1 MNLEDRQSFS
11 FGFFYTLSRRW
22 LMMLA
27 TFVAILALFMFAGY
41 LITPTWEAEVLLLAE
56 QQPQAISPL
65 GGSNVPPPNSDA
77 AENLSQFL
85 GGKGIATDMVKKF
98 RLDERTRIKAQ
109 EPPTLRDWCKITIV
123 NVVMSPITLLEW
135 LGLKEKGEVDWV
147 DKTVEDFR
155 EGLFLATE
163 DIEALED
170 SNVVSLKINGETPQL
185 ATDIANEMVK
195 RAREILVETT
205 ARSSQEVRDAQRR
218 QLQRVAEQRATA
230 EAALKAL
237 QEEQG
242 GVTLSDEARANTLK
256 LQELTAEDSRRQGE
270 IELLRNQLEQAAR
283 DPSRY
288 LDINSDAIA
297 KSGVIQNLRSSL
309 HAKEV
314 QLAAAVVEKT
324 ESHPDVVNIM
334 QEIASLRDA
343 LANEIRQ
350 VHRGLVTDRGDTQ
363 AEMESIQRRL
373 LTLPA
378 RELAEAQLELSVE
391 TYRKLYQD
399 LLKAA
404 EEMEVLAN
412 ANVVA
417 LDFKVL
423 DYAYVSP
430 QHSSDMPSWL
440 VVLMVGMG
448 VGLATAVALPLFVE
462 YWRDPIKGP
471 GDLRRENI
479 EVLGVVPRV
488 SSAVRV
494 PSR

>member
-11 FGFFYTLSRRW
+11 YGFFYTLSRRW
-22 LMMLA
+22 LMMLT
-27 TFVAILALFMFAGY
+27 TFLAVLFLFMFAGY

-56 QQPQAISPL
+56 QQSQAVSPL

-77 AENLSQFL
+77 AENLAQFL

-98 RLDERTRIKAQ
+98 RLDERTRIRAQ
-109 EPPTLRDWCKITIV
+109 DPPTFRDWCKVTIV
-123 NVVMSPITLLEW
+123 NVIMSPILFMEW
-135 LGLKEKGEVDWV
+135 VGLKDKSEVDWV

-205 ARSSQEVRDAQRR
+205 ARGSQEVREAQRR
-218 QLQRVAEQRATA
+218 QLQRVAEQRAAA

-237 QEEQG
+237 QERQG
-242 GVTLSDEARANTLK
+242 GVTLSDAARANTLK
-256 LQELTAEDSRRQGE
+256 LQELTAESSRLRGE
-270 IELLRNQLEQAAR
+270 IDLLRGQMDAAAR
-283 DPSRY
+283 NPELY
-288 LDINSDAIA
+288 VNMNSATIA
-297 KSGVIQNLRSSL
+297 NSTVVQGLRSTL

-314 QLAAAVVEKT
+314 QLAAAVIERT
-324 ESHPDVVNIM
+324 ENHPDVVNLKEEVAASRSALAAEIRSVH
-334 QEIASLRDA
+334 QRLITDAARVQAEIASVEKVL
-343 LANEIRQ
+343 
-350 VHRGLVTDRGDTQ
+350 Q
-363 AEMESIQRRL
+363 AQ
-373 LTLPA
+373 PA
-378 RELAEAQLELSVE
+378 QQSELAQLTLSVE
-391 TYRKLYQD
+391 TYRKLFQD
-399 LLKAA
+399 LLTAS

-423 DYAYVSP
+423 DAAYVSP
-430 QHSSDMPSWL
+430 LHSSDMPSWL
-440 VVLMVGMG
+440 VILMVGTG
-448 VGLATAVALPLFVE
+448 VGLAAAVALPLFVE

-488 SSAVRV
+488 SPTGPVG
-494 PSR
+494 

>member
-1 MNLEDRQSFS
+1 MNLEDRQSFT

-22 LMMLA
+22 LMMLV
-27 TFVAILALFMFAGY
+27 TFLVVFALFIFAGY

-56 QQPQAISPL
+56 QQSQAISPL

-77 AENLSQFL
+77 AENLAQFL

-98 RLDERTRIKAQ
+98 GLDERTRIKAQ
-109 EPPTLRDWCKITIV
+109 EPPTFRDWAKVTIV
-123 NVVMSPITLLEW
+123 NTLMSPIYFLQW
-135 LGLKEKGEVDWV
+135 IGVMPKSEVDWV

-155 EGLFLATE
+155 EGLFLAAE
-163 DIEALED
+163 DIQALED

-195 RAREILVETT
+195 RARELLVEAT

-218 QLQRVAEQRATA
+218 QLQRVADQRTAA

-242 GVTLSDEARANTLK
+242 GVTLSDEARSNTLK
-256 LQELTAEDSRRQGE
+256 LQDLTVEDSRLRGE
-270 IELLRNQLEQAAR
+270 IELLRDQLQAASR
-283 DPSRY
+283 DPARY
-288 LDINSDAIA
+288 ADINSASI
-297 KSGVIQNLRSSL
+297 SNNGVIQNLRSSL

-314 QLAAAVVEKT
+314 QMAGAAVEKT
-324 ESHPDVVNIM
+324 ESHPDVVNM
-334 QEIASLRDA
+334 KQEISGLRDA
-343 LANEIRQ
+343 LATEIRQ
-350 VHRGLVTDRGDTQ
+350 VHRGLMTDQ
-363 AEMESIQRRL
+363 ARVQAQIGSLQKGL

-378 RELAEAQLELSVE
+378 RELAAAQLELSVE

-399 LLKAA
+399 LLKAS

-430 QHSSDMPSWL
+430 LHSSDMPSWL
-440 VVLMVGMG
+440 VVIMVGVA
-448 VGLATAVALPLFVE
+448 VGISCAIALPLFVE

-471 GDLRRENI
+471 GDLRRQEI
-479 EVLGVVPRV
+479 EVLGVLPRLRPAR
-488 SSAVRV
+488 SA
-494 PSR
+494 SA

>member
-1 MNLEDRQSFS
+1 MNLEDRQSFG
-11 FGFFYTLSRRW
+11 FGFFYTLRRRW
-22 LMMLA
+22 LMMLV
-27 TFVAILALFMFAGY
+27 TFLVILALFMFAGY

-56 QQPQAISPL
+56 QQSQAISPL

-77 AENLSQFL
+77 AENLAQML

-98 RLDERTRIKAQ
+98 HLDERTRIRAQ
-109 EPPTLRDWCKITIV
+109 EPPTFRDWCKITIV
-123 NVVMSPITLLEW
+123 NIVMSPITLLEW

-155 EGLFLATE
+155 EGLFLAAE
-163 DIEALED
+163 DIQSLED

-195 RAREILVETT
+195 RAREILAETT
-205 ARSSQEVRDAQRR
+205 AKASQEVRDAQRR
-218 QLQRVAEQRATA
+218 QLQRVAEQRAAA
-230 EAALKAL
+230 EASLKAL
-237 QEEQG
+237 QEQQG
-242 GVTLSDEARANTLK
+242 GVMLSDEARSNTLK
-256 LQELTAEDSRRQGE
+256 LQDLTAEDSRLRGE
-270 IELLRNQLEQAAR
+270 IDLLGGQLQAAAR

-288 LDINSDAIA
+288 STINSAAIA
-297 KSGVIQNLRSSL
+297 NNGVVQNLRSSL

-314 QLAAAVVEKT
+314 QLAAAMIEKT
-324 ESHPDVVNIM
+324 ASHPDVVNLKEEMTGI
-334 QEIASLRDA
+334 RDA
-343 LANEIRQ
+343 LATEIKQ
-350 VHRGLVTDRGDTQ
+350 VHRGLVTDEGRVQ
-363 AEMESIQRRL
+363 SQIASIEKGL

-378 RELAEAQLELSVE
+378 RELALAQLTLSVE
-391 TYRKLYQD
+391 TYRKLYQE
-399 LLKAA
+399 LLKAS

-430 QHSSDMPSWL
+430 LASSDMPSWL
-440 VVLMVGMG
+440 VVLFVGVG
-448 VGLATAVALPLFVE
+448 VGLACAFALPLFVE

-471 GDLRRENI
+471 GDLRRQNI

-488 SSAVRV
+488 S
-494 PSR
+494 

>member
-1 MNLEDRQSFS
+1 MNLDDRQSFS
-11 FGFFYTLSRRW
+11 YGFFYTLSRRW
-22 LMMLA
+22 LMMLT
-27 TFVAILALFMFAGY
+27 TFLAVLALFIFAGY
-41 LITPTWEAEVLLLAE
+41 LVTPTWEAEVLLLAE
-56 QQPQAISPL
+56 QQSQAISPL

-77 AENLSQFL
+77 AENLAQFL

-109 EPPTLRDWCKITIV
+109 EPPTFRDWCKVTIV
-123 NVVMSPITLLEW
+123 NTVMSPIYFLQW
-135 LGLKEKGEVDWV
+135 IGLMPKSEVDWV

-205 ARSSQEVRDAQRR
+205 ARSSQEVREAQRR
-218 QLQRVAEQRATA
+218 QLQRVADQRASA

-237 QEEQG
+237 QEQQG
-242 GVTLSDEARANTLK
+242 GVTLSDAARANTLK
-256 LQELTAEDSRRQGE
+256 LQELTAEESRLRGE
-270 IELLRNQLEQAAR
+270 IELLRGQLDAAAR
-283 DPSRY
+283 KPEMYVDM
-288 LDINSDAIA
+288 NSAAIA
-297 KSGVIQNLRSSL
+297 GSSVVQGLRSAL

-314 QLAAAVVEKT
+314 QLAAPVIERT
-324 ESHPDVVNIM
+324 ENHHDVVNLKEEVAASRAALASEIRNV
-334 QEIASLRDA
+334 QQRLITDAARVQAEIATIERALLTQPAQQLA
-343 LANEIRQ
+343 LA
-350 VHRGLVTDRGDTQ
+350 Q
-363 AEMESIQRRL
+363 A
-373 LTLPA
+373 T
-378 RELAEAQLELSVE
+378 LSVE

-399 LLKAA
+399 LLKAS

-430 QHSSDMPSWL
+430 LHSSDMPSWL

-448 VGLATAVALPLFVE
+448 VGLATAIALPLFVE

-488 SSAVRV
+488 SPTA
-494 PSR
+494 